1 MTYEAAILYA
11 QQRMRE
17 IGKQPS
23 EYHFEPVR
31 VAGTPDE
38 LAIGL
43 IRINAFN
50 VLYILLYPNK
60 YYGVFIISDNSGYNS
75 DAIYQSGVPEFTGQI
90 TIQKIAP
97 LWNLER
103 IAAVPF
109 VPKPIPLEFLRVVIY

>member
-17 IGKQPS
+17 IGKQVS

-31 VAGTPDE
+31 VAGTPTQLTE
-38 LAIGL
+38 GL
-43 IRINAFN
+43 IRITAFN
-50 VLYILLYPNK
+50 ELYILLYPHK
-60 YYGVFIISDNSGYNS
+60 YYGVFILSDNSGYNS
-75 DAIYQSGVPEFTGQI
+75 DALYQSGVPEFTGQI

-103 IAAVPF
+103 SAPAPL